1 MTMLCDNI
9 FKVRLSWILKK
20 RLFQSSNLLT
30 LNQDSW
36 KNIFGFSISLKI
48 ILKDDLWLIA
58 EVDIKDDL
66 EKVNDNKKMFVEGWF
81 KLEVIEVGGN
91 RWLWWMIMYNV
102 WHSRQK

>member
-1 MTMLCDNI
+1 
-9 FKVRLSWILKK
+9 
-20 RLFQSSNLLT
+20 LT

-66 EKVNDNKKMFVEGWF
+66 EKVNDNKKMFVEG
-81 KLEVIEVGGN
+81 
-91 RWLWWMIMYNV
+91 
-102 WHSRQK
+102 